1 MQTRYKNIL
10 EQLAPYHAQLVAVS
24 KTQPPDAVVELYA
37 LGQRKFG
44 ENKVQELIPK
54 QEQLPKDIEWHVIG
68 HLQRNKVKYIAP
80 FVAMIES
87 VDSLELLQEIN
98 RQGMKCDRVIPCLLQ
113 FHIAQESS
121 KFGLSPEDAERMLR
135 SEAFRSMQHV
145 RIAGVMGM
153 ASFTEDLSQVRSE
166 FRLLKGIFEH
176 LKATF
181 FAGEPGFCEISM
193 GMSSDY
199 PIALEE
205 GATLVRIG
213 TLLFGERR
221 QKEQITG

>member
-1 MQTRYKNIL
+1 MACFDMLTRYKNIL
-10 EQLAPYHAQLVAVS
+10 EQLSPHHAQLVAVS
-24 KTQPPDAVVELYA
+24 KTQPLSSILELYSF
-37 LGQRKFG
+37 GQRKFG
-44 ENKVQELIPK
+44 ENKVQELLPK
-54 QEQLPKDIEWHVIG
+54 QAQLPKDIEWHVIG

-87 VDSLELLQEIN
+87 VDSLELLQEID
-98 RQGMKCDRVIPCLLQ
+98 RQGMKCGRVIPCLLQ

-121 KFGLSPEDAERMLR
+121 KFGLSLEDAMQMLN
-135 SEAFRSMQHV
+135 SEVFRSMQHV

-153 ASFTEDLSQVRSE
+153 ATFTEDLEQVRAE
-166 FRLLKGIFEH
+166 FRLLKEIFEH
-176 LKATF
+176 LKSIF

-205 GATLVRIG
+205 GSTLIRIG
-213 TLLFGERR
+213 TLLFGERS
-221 QKEQITG
+221 